1 MKKNHPITL
10 GLLLLFLPVISSA
23 EDATDTDALLTALG
37 AYLGYDLAKTNDPA
51 LIPDAKLL
59 DVTGAAL
66 SQQSAVTTGLG
77 AIPVNAANTAA
88 SQFVPPG
95 SNYASIN
102 DKSNYTFSGKDGGHA
117 YNTVSS
123 SGDGAVSVTNLIDQL
138 TYQND
143 PISQAVLNILG
154 TPNYSVC
161 IDYDGNLRTDC
172 KYTLY
177 NTQVTDNV
185 MGTPLSNLG
194 DPGDLTFFSYESN
207 KDIISQLNSNTLL
220 APLLYTSAPEP
231 PQPTGG
237 TTTTETNG
245 LPSTTPMQSAANFIR
260 YVSMGITPLALP
272 LQADYSNAL
281 AIMNDTTQSEI
292 HRKNAKNAIS
302 LYQAQLRSYAA
313 QQSVALGSLYSILS
327 KRMPQQTGSDT
338 GTQTSQAL
346 SEFQMATRRLYNP
359 VVDKGSQWIN
369 QIDAASP
376 ATVQKE
382 IVSLLAEI
390 NYQLYLGRQQD
401 ERQLLVSTIQLLQ
414 TTPQPEFDTSA
425 ATDATTPEAATTQ

>member
-37 AYLGYDLAKTNDPA
+37 AYLGYDLAKTDDPA
-51 LIPDAKLL
+51 LKSPVAGLL
-59 DVTGAAL
+59 DATGAAV
-66 SQQSAVTTGLG
+66 SQQSAVITGLG

-95 SNYASIN
+95 SNYAIIN
-102 DKSNYTFSGKDGGHA
+102 TTSNYTFSGQGGGHA
-117 YNTVSS
+117 YETVSS

-138 TYQND
+138 TYQKD

-161 IDYDGNLRTDC
+161 MDNAGNLLDDC
-172 KYTLY
+172 KYILY
-177 NTQVTDNV
+177 NTQVTNNV
-185 MGTPLSNLG
+185 MGTPLSNFS
-194 DPGDLTFFSYESN
+194 DPTFFSYESN
-207 KDIISQLNSNTLL
+207 KDIIPQLNSNTLL
-220 APLLYTSAPEP
+220 APLLYTSAPE
-231 PQPTGG
+231 QPTTGS

-260 YVSMGITPLALP
+260 YVSQGITPLALP
-272 LQADYSNAL
+272 LQADYSNTL
-281 AIMNDTTQSEI
+281 SIMNDTTQTQI
-292 HRKNAKNAIS
+292 NRKNAQNAIS

-359 VVDKGSQWIN
+359 VGDAGSQWIN

-382 IVSLLAEI
+382 IASLLAEI

-401 ERQLLVSTIQLLQ
+401 ERQLLVSAIQLIQ

-425 ATDATTPEAATTQ
+425 ATAATTPEAATTQ